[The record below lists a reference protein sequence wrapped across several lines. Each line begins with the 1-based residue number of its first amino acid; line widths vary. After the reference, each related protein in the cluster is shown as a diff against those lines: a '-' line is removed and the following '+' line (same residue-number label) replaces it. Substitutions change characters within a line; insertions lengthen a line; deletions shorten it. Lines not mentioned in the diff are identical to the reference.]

1 MLQTVGLLRAGHRE
15 KHSPAEPASTKY
27 SGIRS
32 EVPSSPAVFQSLGWG
47 EEGEG
52 EGGGSQKVSIC
63 LDSLFAGS
71 AGEKSAGELRRQGQA
86 GQNEQ
91 SCGGGKGL
99 EHLGTTGSLSFL
111 GTQEQNQSEWEP
123 ARRPRRLGDPCWR
136 VVEFLG
142 GNGSRRRSLNKKS
155 LCRLHLECPPPPR
168 LMC

>member
-1 MLQTVGLLRAGHRE
+1 M
-15 KHSPAEPASTKY
+15 
-27 SGIRS
+27 
-32 EVPSSPAVFQSLGWG
+32 G

-123 ARRPRRLGDPCWR
+123 ASC
-136 VVEFLG
+136 FYF
-142 GNGSRRRSLNKKS
+142 
-155 LCRLHLECPPPPR
+155 C
-168 LMC
+168 